1 VVAKIVALI
10 QILIQ
15 SQTTKAAVTKK
26 IVDLIRTVLLNIVNK
41 RFPFKKLTLN
51 KYVKYIPSFFSFCL
65 IIVLFRV
72 IFHHM
77 SQGALK
83 LKITM
88 KGPKKEDS
96 EKIKCEK
103 NRRNVTKKLK
113 TNQGNKVIVL

>member
-1 VVAKIVALI
+1 ML
-10 QILIQ
+10 
-15 SQTTKAAVTKK
+15 
-26 IVDLIRTVLLNIVNK
+26 
-41 RFPFKKLTLN
+41 
-51 KYVKYIPSFFSFCL
+51 C
-65 IIVLFRV
+65 RV
-72 IFHHM
+72 IFYHI

-113 TNQGNKVIVL
+113 ANHGNKVIVL